1 MPRPRGGDWLEDE
14 VRAWKQAGVA
24 VVVSLLE
31 PDEATELEL
40 ADEEAVCA
48 ANGVEF
54 ISFPI
59 ADRDIPKSRTEF
71 AERVS
76 HLVGLLQTGRTVAIH
91 CRQGIGRAG
100 MVAVG
105 ILRATGVSIE
115 EAIEQVSAARGRPV
129 PETPAQQQW
138 LVENESRDRKGAGG
152 STE

>member
-14 VRAWKQAGVA
+14 VQAWKQAGVA

-40 ADEEAVCA
+40 DGEAAACA

-54 ISFPI
+54 VSFPI
-59 ADRDIPKSRTEF
+59 ADREVPKSRTEF

-76 HLVGLLQTGRTVAIH
+76 HLVGLLQSGRTVAIH

-105 ILRATGVSIE
+105 ILGATGVPID
-115 EAIEQVSAARGRPV
+115 EAMEVVSAARGRPV
-129 PETPAQQQW
+129 PETEAQRQW
-138 LVENESRDRKGAGG
+138 LIEL
-152 STE
+152 